1 MIQFTRWSL
10 FGCDISC
17 MCHASY
23 MHTFFRCCNWFK
35 HLFLYYSYL
44 AYSSLANHFEQAIIQ
59 NIILLYSTQH
69 LLFMDLSVL
78 NSIHLLSPSFLSG
91 FAILSISMFPCC
103 SSISGKGIRC
113 AQAFRCSLS
122 FHLFCSI
129 PPAPPWSSVQLA
141 WSHRLSMDLHLHW
154 LSLCQSPP

>member
-35 HLFLYYSYL
+35 QLFLYYSYL
-44 AYSSLANHFEQAIIQ
+44 AYSSLANHFKQAIIQ
-59 NIILLYSTQH
+59 NIILLNSTQH

-113 AQAFRCSLS
+113 AQAFRCSLIVTKWL
-122 FHLFCSI
+122 FHHKNISNY
-129 PPAPPWSSVQLA
+129 
-141 WSHRLSMDLHLHW
+141 RLGNEPTHTHIHIHTAINCWPDST
-154 LSLCQSPP
+154 